1 MDPNDTDK
9 TRATAVPRR
18 SRRRRGGALGLLLAA
33 LTIVSLGATVSS
45 LALFTDQ
52 KAVTANAF
60 TAGTIVLGV
69 NPATA
74 LLTATAL
81 MPGDNINGT
90 LVVSNNG
97 TGALRY
103 SMTGSSTNADGKNLA
118 TQMTLAIKT
127 IGSGCSTFDGTS
139 IYSGTLASAA
149 FGSSVAGADAGD
161 RALAAAATE
170 TLCFRASLPGAT
182 GNTYQGAATT
192 ATFTFDAE
200 QTANN

>member
-1 MDPNDTDK
+1 MDLYDTPTDRPE
-9 TRATAVPRR
+9 RARR
-18 SRRRRGGALGLLLAA
+18 HQRRGAFGLLLAA
-33 LTIVSLGATVSS
+33 LTIVSLGATVTS

-52 KAVTANAF
+52 KTVTGNTF

-69 NPATA
+69 SPATA

-90 LVVSNNG
+90 LVVSNSG

-103 SMTGSSTNADGKNLA
+103 AMSSSSTNADGKNLA
-118 TQMTLAIKT
+118 TQMTLAVKT
-127 IGSGCSTFDGTS
+127 IGTGCANFDGTS
-139 IYSGTLASAA
+139 VYSGSLASSA
-149 FGSSVAGADAGD
+149 FGSATAGADPGD
-161 RALAAAATE
+161 RSLAAGANE
-170 TLCFRASLPGAT
+170 TLCFRASLPLAT

-192 ATFTFDAE
+192 TTFTFDAE